1 MTSNEKKI
9 KRMRDRMERNRIREQ
24 AFAGQLEISSLFES
38 NEEIRAMTSPFSIE
52 FRDQYRKAF
61 DLYVMGYWQ
70 HAKKEF

>member
-1 MTSNEKKI
+1 MTDKVELEEDIIYMTSNEKKI

-52 FRDQYRKAF
+52 FRD
-61 DLYVMGYWQ
+61 
-70 HAKKEF
+70 